1 MVGLPHLKVNHLSNL
16 ADKSLSAKRQITN
29 IELVKKTK
37 IMSNPFQKA
46 CDILEQQTRV
56 SIAEEELA
64 QAEELVVEKRNK
76 LFNEKAKLEELE
88 SE

>member
-1 MVGLPHLKVNHLSNL
+1 MVGLPHSKVNHLSNL
-16 ADKSLSAKRQITN
+16 ADRSQNAKRQIIN
-29 IELVKKTK
+29 IELVKKK
-37 IMSNPFQKA
+37 ERMSNPFQKA

-56 SIAEEELA
+56 DIAEQELA

>member
-1 MVGLPHLKVNHLSNL
+1 
-16 ADKSLSAKRQITN
+16 
-29 IELVKKTK
+29 
-37 IMSNPFQKA
+37 MSNPFQKA

-64 QAEELVVEKRNK
+64 QAEKLVVEKRNN

-88 SE
+88 SEYE

>member
-1 MVGLPHLKVNHLSNL
+1 MVGLPHLKVSHLSNL
-16 ADKSLSAKRQITN
+16 ADRSLSARKLIIN
-29 IELVKKTK
+29 IELVKKK
-37 IMSNPFQKA
+37 ERMSDPFTKA

-64 QAEELVVEKRNK
+64 QAEKLVVEKRNN

>member
-1 MVGLPHLKVNHLSNL
+1 MLI
-16 ADKSLSAKRQITN
+16 RN
-29 IELVKKTK
+29 IELVRKRKR
-37 IMSNPFQKA
+37 MSNPFQKA

-64 QAEELVVEKRNK
+64 QAEELVVEKRNN

>member
-1 MVGLPHLKVNHLSNL
+1 MVGLPHSKVSHLSSL
-16 ADKSLSAKRQITN
+16 ADRLQNARKLITN
-29 IELVKKTK
+29 IELVKKRK
-37 IMSNPFQKA
+37 RMSNPFQKA

-56 SIAEEELA
+56 DIAEEELA
-64 QAEELVVEKRNK
+64 QAEELVVEKRNN

>member
-1 MVGLPHLKVNHLSNL
+1 
-16 ADKSLSAKRQITN
+16 
-29 IELVKKTK
+29 
-37 IMSNPFQKA
+37 MSNPFQKA

-64 QAEELVVEKRNK
+64 QAEELVVEKRNN

-88 SE
+88 SGLLS